1 MGAKPPSRVRIPL
14 SPPKTCAPVAQ
25 LDRVSGYEP
34 EGRRF
39 ESFRAHHFLGKSP
52 TTRCIFMKLF
62 SYGISFIFLA
72 SVGLSIAYADSLDDE
87 LSAYCIQSGGQ
98 VEAMQAEFSTPHGM
112 VHGLTKQ
119 FCEFKVD
126 CGTLSIG
133 LETFSSAQSN
143 IAATY
148 AKTLAPLDKDSPLWA
163 GGAGN
168 PSFNVCKNLGG
179 ASIGSFSSGGF
190 ANALGQSD
198 ICVFGDASMIS
209 AWSLIY
215 MANHRN
221 GYNHIKVL
229 IKSVPL

>member
-1 MGAKPPSRVRIPL
+1 
-14 SPPKTCAPVAQ
+14 
-25 LDRVSGYEP
+25 
-34 EGRRF
+34 
-39 ESFRAHHFLGKSP
+39 
-52 TTRCIFMKLF
+52 MKLF
-62 SYGISFIFLA
+62 SYPILFIFLA
-72 SVGLSIAYADSLDDE
+72 SFGLSTAYADGLNDE
-87 LSAYCIQSGGQ
+87 LSAYCIQSGGK
-98 VEAMQAEFSTPHGM
+98 VEPMQAEFSTPHGM

-119 FCEFKVD
+119 FCEFSVD
-126 CGTLSIG
+126 HGILSIG
-133 LETFSSAQSN
+133 LETFSSMQSN

-148 AKTLAPLDKDSPLWA
+148 AKKLAPLDENSPLWA
-163 GGAGN
+163 GNAGN

-221 GYNHIKVL
+221 GYDHIKEL
-229 IKSVPL
+229 IRSVPL